1 MSPTSVVTRSLTGFA
16 FALVLVS
23 CSGGGSSTTLP
34 LSISTTVLPPGGVSG
49 VTFPG
54 FMFTATGGSPPLTWS
69 EVGTLPP
76 GLVLTSSGLISGTPT
91 TIGTF
96 LITVSV
102 QDSMGQGATPENF
115 TIEIVGFTATGGMQF
130 GREGCTATL
139 LNTGK
144 VLVAGGFNG
153 GTVLTTA
160 ELYDPATAAFALT
173 GSMVIPR
180 SGHTATLLS
189 NGKVLVTG
197 GAPLTLGPPPP
208 EAEELYDPA
217 TGAFAP
223 TGVILTPRGLDTAT
237 LLSDGTVLVVGGN
250 QEAGLNTFPPT
261 LATAE
266 LYNPATGTFTQT
278 GSMASP
284 RNRHTATLLVNGKVL
299 VIGGFDGQSALA
311 TAEIYDPATR
321 AFTPTGSMAFTRTD
335 HMATLLNNGKILVT
349 GGWSDITVVNSH
361 AVYIGQRAVAE
372 LYDPVT
378 GSFTTT
384 GTLETPRSQ
393 HAATLRKDGTVLVAG
408 GVMGETMLETA
419 ELYNPA
425 LATFSPA
432 GSMAVPRYSFTA
444 TLLPDGSVLVTSGC
458 SDIFCQLP
466 PLSTAELFQ

>member
-1 MSPTSVVTRSLTGFA
+1 MI
-16 FALVLVS
+16 
-23 CSGGGSSTTLP
+23 LP
-34 LSISTTVLPPGGVSG
+34 LSISTTVLPPGAVSG
-49 VTFPG
+49 VTYPG

-69 EVGTLPP
+69 EMGALPP
-76 GLVLTSSGLISGTPT
+76 GLVLNSSGLLSGIPT
-91 TIGTF
+91 AAGTF

-102 QDSMGQGATPENF
+102 QDSMGQRATPENF
-115 TIEIVGFTATGGMQF
+115 TIEVVGFTATGNMQF

-139 LNTGK
+139 INTGK

-153 GTVLTTA
+153 GTVLTTG

-237 LLSDGTVLVVGGN
+237 LLNDGTVLVAGGY
-250 QEAGLNTFPPT
+250 QQVGLNSVPPPV

-266 LYNPATGTFTQT
+266 LYNPTTGAFTQT

-284 RNRHTATLLVNGKVL
+284 RNRHTATLLSNGKVL
-299 VIGGFDGQSALA
+299 VIGSFDGQSALA

-321 AFTPTGSMAFTRTD
+321 AFTPTGSVAFTRTD
-335 HMATLLNNGKILVT
+335 HTATLLNNGKILVT
-349 GGWSDITVVNSH
+349 GGWSDITVVSSH
-361 AVYIGQRAVAE
+361 TVYIGQRAVAE

-408 GVMGETMLETA
+408 GVMGETLLATA

-425 LATFSPA
+425 LGTFSTA
-432 GSMAVPRYSFTA
+432 GSMGSTLPRGRKTKR
-444 TLLPDGSVLVTSGC
+444 
-458 SDIFCQLP
+458 
-466 PLSTAELFQ
+466 